1 MAEHNSVQTLRAV
14 LQAFNSNDM
23 EAVTKGLH
31 SDVKYVIRGRSQVSG
46 TFTSLKEM
54 AKALQ
59 RVRDRTG
66 DTMRAEPEVLL
77 SGGDHVIL
85 YARLTASRPDGRRFD
100 SYEAVVFR
108 FRDGRLVEGDSIPV
122 DQYAFDEFFED

>member
-1 MAEHNSVQTLRAV
+1 MVEQKNVQTLRAV

-23 EAVTKGLH
+23 EALTKGLH
-31 SDVKYVIRGRSQVSG
+31 PDVKYVIRGRSQVSG
-46 TFTSLKEM
+46 TFTGLEEM

-59 RVRDRTG
+59 RVRDLTG
-66 DTMRAEPEVLL
+66 DTMRVEPEVLL

-85 YARLTASRPDGRRFD
+85 YARLTASRPDGRQFD

-108 FRDGRLVEGDSIPV
+108 FRGGKLAEGDSIPA
-122 DQYAFDEFFED
+122 DQYAFDEFYED